1 MKRKIKFG
9 IFEFLKIAFGI
20 LIILPIIIAAVVAF
34 MPEAET
40 LRIPFKLTID
50 NPTFDNFKYALK
62 YMNVFTYMK
71 NTIIMIA
78 ICLPCQIVTA
88 LFAAYAF
95 SHFDFPL
102 KNALFTYITLAMMIP
117 GEVVTITVYKM
128 AIQWDLI
135 DTYLGLVMTSLINV
149 GAVFLYRQTMLSL
162 PKSLRE
168 AAVLDGCGD
177 MQYFAKILVPL
188 CKTVIVTQGLNS
200 FIGIYNIYMWPM
212 LVTTTS
218 EMRTVQTGL
227 QLIAGAQSPGYTFAG
242 ACILLI
248 APFCIYI
255 FGIEKIQSG
264 MTAGA
269 VKS

>member
-9 IFEFLKIAFGI
+9 IIEFLKIAFGI
-20 LIILPIIIAAVVAF
+20 LIIFPIIIAMITAF
-34 MPEAET
+34 MPEMET
-40 LRIPFKLTID
+40 LRIPFKLSID
-50 NPTFDNFKYALK
+50 NPTLENFKYAWK
-62 YMNVFTYMK
+62 YMSVLAYMK
-71 NTIIMIA
+71 NTIIMIL

-88 LFAAYAF
+88 LFAAYGF
-95 SHFDFPL
+95 SHFDFPF
-102 KNALFTYITLAMMIP
+102 KNALFTYVMIAMMIP
-117 GEVVTITVYKM
+117 GEVLTITVFKL
-128 AIQWDLI
+128 AVQWDLI
-135 DTYLGLVMTSLINV
+135 DTWLGLVMKSLINV
-149 GAVFLYRQTMLSL
+149 GSVFLYRQTMLSL

-177 MQYFAKILVPL
+177 MQYFFKILVPL

-200 FIGIYNIYMWPM
+200 FIGIYNAYMWPM

-218 EMRTVQTGL
+218 ELRTVQVGL
-227 QLIAGAQSPGYTFAG
+227 QFVAGAQSPGYTFAG
-242 ACILLI
+242 TCLLLI
-248 APFCIYI
+248 VPFGIYL